1 LRSSI
6 VNCIDSSA
14 PAPVATP
21 LVRMLRIPSDGHV
34 DVVDVALGDVG
45 EEAAGDGL
53 GASGRNIDT
62 MSS

>member
-1 LRSSI
+1 
-6 VNCIDSSA
+6 
-14 PAPVATP
+14 
-21 LVRMLRIPSDGHV
+21 MLRIPSDGHV